1 MAMQKIS
8 VLHGSLSDIG
18 LVELLQV
25 ISAGRQY
32 MAVQLEEAEGRVLG
46 ALLLKSGMLLDAR
59 TRSEQGKNA
68 FFFLLGDPHAES
80 FTVFRM
86 QGDWGGARPLG
97 RLDTLV
103 LESAGY
109 GPVPD
114 ASGWADA
121 VAAGPARAE
130 QPAKPSEPRGR
141 ILAVASPKGGVG
153 KTTLSLNL
161 GVALAER
168 GLSVL
173 LVDADPMGG
182 LGDSLALR
190 VRQAAGVY
198 EVLRGRLPLSGC
210 LIRTRVQGLRIV
222 PAGQWPADDGESW
235 RFAPAAWASLFDQ
248 AARAAELVLVDT
260 AAGLQAVTT
269 AVLRQCDD
277 VLGVLQ
283 AEAVGARSF
292 QSLVRFLEQ
301 FDGQGRPRLGG
312 IVVNMFQHQPGG
324 TQAVVHDALKGLP
337 AGIVMQPVIPRDPVL
352 LEANSYG
359 VPVAFLDRKA
369 PPTLHGVF
377 DTLAAD
383 LSARLGVARAPQ
395 RSVVP
400 FLD

>member
-25 ISAGRQY
+25 ISSGRQY
-32 MAVQLEEAEGRVLG
+32 MAVELEEAEGRVLG

-68 FFFLLGDPHAES
+68 FFFLLGEPHAES

-86 QGDWGGARPLG
+86 QGVWAGAKPVG
-97 RLDTLV
+97 RLDSLV

-109 GPVPD
+109 GPSLEPGDWSSSVAALPPAPA
-114 ASGWADA
+114 ASG
-121 VAAGPARAE
+121 
-130 QPAKPSEPRGR
+130 SERRGR
-141 ILAVASPKGGVG
+141 VLAVASPKGGVG

-173 LVDADPMGG
+173 LLDADPMGG
-182 LGDSLALR
+182 LGDSLTVR

-198 EVLRGRLPLSGC
+198 EVLSGRQPLASC
-210 LIRTRVQGLRIV
+210 LIRTRVDNLSIL
-222 PAGQWPADDGESW
+222 PAGQWPPDEGDHAW
-235 RFAPAAWASLFDQ
+235 RFSRAAWSSLLDQ
-248 AARAAELVLVDT
+248 ASRAAELVLVDT
-260 AAGLQAVTT
+260 AAGLQSVTT
-269 AVLRQCDD
+269 SVLRHCDD

-283 AEAVGARSF
+283 AEALGARSF
-292 QSLVRFLEQ
+292 QSLTRFLDQ
-301 FDGQGRPRLGG
+301 FAEQGRPRLGG
-312 IVVNMFQHQPGG
+312 IVVNMFQYQPGG
-324 TQAVVHDALKGLP
+324 SQAVVHDALKGLP

-352 LEANSYG
+352 LEASSYG
-359 VPVAFLDRKA
+359 VPVAFLDRHA

-383 LSARLGVARAPQ
+383 LSMRLGVSRRAG
-395 RSVVP
+395 RTVAP

>member
-8 VLHGSLSDIG
+8 VLRGSLSDIG

-25 ISAGRQY
+25 ISSGRQY
-32 MAVQLEEAEGRVLG
+32 MAVELEEAEGRVLG
-46 ALLLKSGMLLDAR
+46 AMLLKSGMLLDAR

-68 FFFLLGDPHAES
+68 FFFLLGEPHAES

-86 QGDWGGARPLG
+86 QGVWAGSKPLG
-97 RLDTLV
+97 RIDSLV

-109 GPVPD
+109 G
-114 ASGWADA
+114 
-121 VAAGPARAE
+121 AAPE
-130 QPAKPSEPRGR
+130 QPADWAAAMDVPPATPAAERRGR
-141 ILAVASPKGGVG
+141 VLAVASPKGGVG

-182 LGDSLALR
+182 LGDSLTVR
-190 VRQAAGVY
+190 VRRAAGVY
-198 EVLRGRLPLSGC
+198 DVLSGRQPVASC
-210 LIRTRVQGLRIV
+210 LIRTRVERLSIL
-222 PAGQWPADDGESW
+222 PAGQWPPDDGDHAW
-235 RFAPAAWASLFDQ
+235 RFSRAAWASLFDQ

-269 AVLRQCDD
+269 SVLRHCDD

-283 AEAVGARSF
+283 AEALGARSF
-292 QSLVRFLEQ
+292 QSLVRFLDQ
-301 FDGQGRPRLGG
+301 FADKGRPRLGG
-312 IVVNMFQHQPGG
+312 IVVNMFQYETGG
-324 TQAVVHDALKGLP
+324 SQAVVHDALKGLP
-337 AGIVMQPVIPRDPVL
+337 PGIVMQPVIPRDPVL
-352 LEANSYG
+352 LEASSYG
-359 VPVAFLDRKA
+359 VPVAFLDRHA

-383 LSARLGVARAPQ
+383 LSTRLGVNRRTARTVA
-395 RSVVP
+395 P

>member
-1 MAMQKIS
+1 MAMQPIS
-8 VLHGSLSDIG
+8 VLRGSLSDIG

-32 MAVQLEEAEGRVLG
+32 MAVELEEGEGRVLG

-68 FFFLLGDPHAES
+68 FFFMLGEPHAES

-86 QGDWGGARPLG
+86 QGVWAGDKPVG
-97 RLDTLV
+97 RLDSLV

-109 GPVPD
+109 GPAPEAGD
-114 ASGWADA
+114 WASSLPALP
-121 VAAGPARAE
+121 AAPAA
-130 QPAKPSEPRGR
+130 PAASERRGR
-141 ILAVASPKGGVG
+141 VLAVASPKGGVG

-173 LVDADPMGG
+173 LLDADPMGG
-182 LGDSLALR
+182 LGDSLAVR

-198 EVLRGRLPLSGC
+198 EVLTGRQPLASC
-210 LIRTRVQGLRIV
+210 LIRTRVDGLTIL
-222 PAGQWPADDGESW
+222 PAGQWPPDDGDHAW
-235 RFAPAAWASLFDQ
+235 RFSRAAWASLLDQ
-248 AARAAELVLVDT
+248 ASRAAELVLVDT

-269 AVLRQCDD
+269 SVLRQCDD

-283 AEAVGARSF
+283 AEALGARSF
-292 QSLVRFLEQ
+292 QSLTRFLDQ
-301 FDGQGRPRLGG
+301 FAEQGRPRLGG
-312 IVVNMFQHQPGG
+312 IVVNMFQYQAGG
-324 TQAVVHDALKGLP
+324 SQALVHDALKGLP

-352 LEANSYG
+352 LEASSYG
-359 VPVAFLDRKA
+359 VPVAFLDRHG

-383 LSARLGVARAPQ
+383 LSTRLGVNRRTG
-395 RSVVP
+395 RSVAP

>member
-8 VLHGSLSDIG
+8 VLRGSLSDIG

-32 MAVQLEEAEGRVLG
+32 MAVEVEAEGRVLG

-68 FFFLLGDPHAES
+68 FFFLLGEPQAES

-86 QGDWGGARPLG
+86 QGVWNGSKPLG
-97 RLDTLV
+97 RLDSLV

-109 GPVPD
+109 GPAPETGDWATAMGIPPVP
-114 ASGWADA
+114 
-121 VAAGPARAE
+121 AAPSSAAE
-130 QPAKPSEPRGR
+130 KRGR

-161 GVALAER
+161 GVALAES
-168 GLSVL
+168 GVSVL
-173 LVDADPMGG
+173 LLDADPMGG
-182 LGDSLALR
+182 LGDSLAVR

-198 EVLRGRLPLSGC
+198 EVLCGRQAVANC
-210 LIRTRVQGLRIV
+210 LIRTRVDGLSIL
-222 PAGQWPADDGESW
+222 PAGQWPADEGE
-235 RFAPAAWASLFDQ
+235 RFSRAAWASLFEQ
-248 AARAAELVLVDT
+248 AGRAAELVLVDT
-260 AAGLQAVTT
+260 AAGLQYVTT
-269 AVLRQCDD
+269 SVLRQCDD

-283 AEAVGARSF
+283 AEALGARAF
-292 QSLVRFLEQ
+292 HSLMRFLEQ
-301 FDGQGRPRLGG
+301 FAEQGKPRLGG
-312 IVVNMFQHQPGG
+312 IVVNMFQYQAGG
-324 TQAVVHDALKGLP
+324 SQAVVHDALKGLP

-352 LEANSYG
+352 LEASSYG
-359 VPVAFLDRKA
+359 VPVSFLDRNT

-383 LSARLGVARAPQ
+383 LSTRLGVNRRGSRTVAQ
-395 RSVVP
+395 